1 MPDKNDF
8 TAGEWRDLIEAP
20 CQAARAMSSLQDEE
34 DAPLPAASAL
44 DFSPQGGDDF
54 LRQVAE
60 DTADYYASLDEAYPP
75 SEGRVIGSCFDA
87 SAVLAA
93 MVPIQVH
100 DAYTRWVLDLATAA
114 GRSDG
119 GASQLNAE
127 QRALLTRIGA
137 TLPPARRSDGESERP
152 SPESQPQGASVSRP
166 SNAGEPRAS
175 RRTMHPLGWLWA
187 LIPIAGLA
195 YVIYRGAGGIGGFIV
210 VALAIWLWHS
220 LAKRG
225 TFDTVT
231 SRNASIAIFVVLTI
245 PLACCACTATAIEWD
260 EVGDDSPAIEIGRD

>member
-20 CQAARAMSSLQDEE
+20 CQAARAMRSLRDEE
-34 DAPLPAASAL
+34 AAPLPESSAL
-44 DFSPQGGDDF
+44 DFSSSGGDDF

-60 DTADYYASLDEAYPP
+60 DTADYYASLDEEHPP
-75 SEGRVIGSCFDA
+75 SEGRVISSCLDA

-93 MVPIQVH
+93 MVPVQVH

-114 GRSDG
+114 GRSSG

-137 TLPPARRSDGESERP
+137 TLPPAQRSDGESEWP

-166 SNAGEPRAS
+166 SAAGEPRAS
-175 RRTMHPLGWLWA
+175 RRRTHPLGWLWA

-195 YVIYRGAGGIGGFIV
+195 YFIYRGAGGIGGFIV
-210 VALAIWLWHS
+210 VALSVLLWHT
-220 LAKRG
+220 LDKRG
-225 TFDTVT
+225 TFDTAT
-231 SRNASIAIFVVLTI
+231 SRNASIAMFVVLTI

-260 EVGDDSPAIEIGRD
+260 EVGDDPPAIEIERD